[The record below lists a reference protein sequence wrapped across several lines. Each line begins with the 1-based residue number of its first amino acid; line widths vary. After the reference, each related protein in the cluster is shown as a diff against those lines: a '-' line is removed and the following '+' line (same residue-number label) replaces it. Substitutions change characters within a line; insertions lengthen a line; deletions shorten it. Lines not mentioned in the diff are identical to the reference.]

1 MKFLD
6 YLQERA
12 IIIISQGI
20 IVLITLGIIILD
32 RKNRMLTYNIIYW
45 LILVILISIS
55 AIILDYIKKRK
66 MWQELDKVKES
77 DLIMFSKTE
86 YSGEQKLFI
95 NELKTREERHKKLSD
110 ELLSKHNDNIDF
122 FSAWI
127 HELKTPLA
135 VLRLLIE
142 VDNIKK
148 EDIEQELIR
157 FDDTLK
163 KALFYLRGS
172 SFEKDYVITDIDS
185 NLFIKERIKSMSK
198 LFISNKIEIK
208 LGDDWF
214 NIKSDSK
221 WLGFIIDQLLQ
232 NAIKYSFPGN
242 RIEIFMEKNDNIKL
256 YIKDNG
262 NGIPKQEISRI
273 FDRSFTGKFVRENKS
288 STGLGLYL
296 VKKLTDK
303 MGHRIEVEST
313 PGKGSTFSIVFSQE
327 NQFFK
332 IVT

>member
-1 MKFLD
+1 MRFLD

-20 IVLITLGIIILD
+20 IILITLGIVILD

-55 AIILDYIKKRK
+55 AIILDYLKKRK

-77 DLIMFSKTE
+77 DLIMFSTTE

-95 NELKTREERHKKLSD
+95 KELKTREERHNKLSD

-135 VLRLLIE
+135 VLRLIIE
-142 VDNIKK
+142 VEDIKK
-148 EDIEQELIR
+148 REIEQELIR
-157 FDDTLK
+157 FDDILN

-172 SFEKDYVITDIDS
+172 SFEKDYVITEIDS
-185 NLFIKERIKSMSK
+185 NQFIKERIKAMSK
-198 LFISNKIEIK
+198 LFISNKIEIR
-208 LGDDWF
+208 LGDNWF
-214 NIKSDSK
+214 NVKSDSK

-232 NAIKYSFPGN
+232 NAIKYSSPGKC
-242 RIEIFMEKNDNIKL
+242 IEIYMEKKDKIKL
-256 YIKDNG
+256 HIKDNG
-262 NGIPKQEISRI
+262 NGIPEQEISRI
-273 FDRSFTGKFVRENKS
+273 FDRSFTGKYVRENKT

-303 MGHRIEVEST
+303 MGHRIDVEST
-313 PGKGSTFSIVFSQE
+313 PGKGSTFSIVFPQE

-332 IVT
+332 ILT